1 MENKVEGRD
10 TCLEIQIMDK
20 DKLVEVWLAKGEQEE
35 AAVQGY
41 LQAIYTFFSA
51 IKYTVVVYI
60 SGNGDLF
67 QDTLALLR
75 YNRRRSAERAVEAAK
90 KSCQ

>member
-1 MENKVEGRD
+1 M
-10 TCLEIQIMDK
+10 EIQVINANK
-20 DKLVEVWLAKGEQEE
+20 QVEVWLAKGEQEE

>member
-1 MENKVEGRD
+1 MELQVINA
-10 TCLEIQIMDK
+10 DK
-20 DKLVEVWLAKGEQEE
+20 QVEVWLSKGEQEE

-41 LQAIYTFFSA
+41 LQEIYTFFSA

>member
-1 MENKVEGRD
+1 MELQVINANK
-10 TCLEIQIMDK
+10 Q
-20 DKLVEVWLAKGEQEE
+20 VEVWLAKGEQEE